1 MCRRALYRSIWCR
14 RTYVAAAGAKPLPYA
29 DGRAL
34 QALFDIDE
42 MYDLERDPEEM
53 HNAIA
58 DASYAKYTDDM
69 RARLYEMMGQFE
81 DPYGTP
87 AKWTLPGQRPGRY
100 GAPHY
105 LPRGARLKT

>member
-1 MCRRALYRSIWCR
+1 
-14 RTYVAAAGAKPLPYA
+14 
-29 DGRAL
+29 
-34 QALFDIDE
+34 